1 MSVTQNISTILILGA
16 TGGLGEAFTH
26 YFHAQGK
33 KVLAAGRNTSKLA
46 SLKDSLKGLEIF
58 CIDVEDIA
66 NLEVNIQAVIKAYP
80 GLDAVFVMSG
90 IMKYFSFKDA
100 STSSTESI
108 VSEIT
113 TNLTAPLLIAR
124 AVVPHLLS
132 LKRPTTFIT
141 VTSGLAYVPL
151 PLYPVYNATKAGL
164 HTATVVLRTQLDGT
178 NVNVIEL
185 NPPYLDT
192 ALDKDFREA
201 TIELQGGKE
210 HAHPPMPLKEYM
222 EITSAQFEK
231 GGEKEVSTGFAA
243 LGVNAW
249 RGAFGPILEQFG
261 MAG

>member
-1 MSVTQNISTILILGA
+1 MPVTNNISTILILGA

-26 YFHAQGK
+26 YFHSKGK
-33 KVLAAGRNTSKLA
+33 KVLAAGRNASKLA
-46 SLKDSLKGLEIF
+46 SLKAALKGLETF
-58 CIDVEDIA
+58 RIDVEDIA
-66 NLEVNIQAVIKAYP
+66 NLETNIQAVIKAYP
-80 GLDAVFVMSG
+80 DLDAVFVMSG
-90 IMKYFSFKDA
+90 IMKHFSFKDV

-113 TNLTAPLLIAR
+113 TNLTAPLVIAR

-132 LKRPTTFIT
+132 LKCPTTFFT

-164 HTATVVLRTQLDGT
+164 HTATVVMRTQLADT
-178 NVNVIEL
+178 NVNVVER
-185 NPPYLDT
+185 NPPYVDT

-222 EITSAQFEK
+222 EITTKQLEK
-231 GGEKEVSTGFAA
+231 GG
-243 LGVNAW
+243 
-249 RGAFGPILEQFG
+249 
-261 MAG
+261 